1 MYTTTT
7 KKEGILRD
15 GHIQREIAKNAK
27 IEVEIY
33 FKNCSYCINLT
44 LCRSWGSIFSK
55 NAVYQ
60 VAKKV
65 LSSPW
70 IETNFWAWTT
80 TFSITENARLD
91 GNMDLLR
98 HGNNT

>member
-33 FKNCSYCINLT
+33 F
-44 LCRSWGSIFSK
+44 
-55 NAVYQ
+55 
-60 VAKKV
+60 
-65 LSSPW
+65 
-70 IETNFWAWTT
+70 
-80 TFSITENARLD
+80 
-91 GNMDLLR
+91 
-98 HGNNT
+98 